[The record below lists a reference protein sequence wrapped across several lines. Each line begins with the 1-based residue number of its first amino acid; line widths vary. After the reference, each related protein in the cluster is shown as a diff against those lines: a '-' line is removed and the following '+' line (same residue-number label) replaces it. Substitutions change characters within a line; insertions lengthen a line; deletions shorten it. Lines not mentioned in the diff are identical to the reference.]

1 MKWDDAMLNQL
12 DQAYEPTPDDFHQA
26 VRRRLI
32 SPGEQRKKAFP
43 VRAALIAALCAALL
57 AGTALAL
64 DKLGVLYFLTRR
76 IAGGHDAAIVEQNV
90 ALPVRQTCDSDF
102 LTADVR
108 DLWMDGNRLA
118 VCFHLEPKEPERYR
132 LLAETD
138 IGTDGERFDR
148 IWWNGQILSFDQWL
162 PEGKQMLIIS
172 PQAMEV
178 GGVRLPTSQDWMPQQ
193 QGETFYVEGDLSR
206 LISRRGTFNP
216 DGTVTVTVAIDVSV
230 YGTETHETALLMVTL
245 KAPDDFAKE
254 EKP

>member
-26 VRRRLI
+26 IQRRLT
-32 SPGEQRKKAFP
+32 SLSEQRKKAFP

-64 DKLGVLYFLTRR
+64 GKLGVLHFLTRR
-76 IAGGHDAAIVEQNV
+76 VAGGPDAAIVERNV
-90 ALPVRQTCDSDF
+90 ALPIRQTCDSDF

-178 GGVRLPTSQDWMPQQ
+178 GGVRLPVSQDWMPQQ

-206 LISRRGTFNP
+206 LISRQGVP
-216 DGTVTVTVAIDVSV
+216 DGTITVTVAVDVSV
-230 YGTETHETALLMVTL
+230 YGTEIHETALLTVAL